1 MEEEWFD
8 EGTNALK
15 YSLPTEKIGMLLT
28 AMLEFEK
35 CVTLA
40 VERWIGC
47 I

>member
-8 EGTNALK
+8 EGTNALRN
-15 YSLPTEKIGMLLT
+15 SLLTEKIGMLLT

-35 CVTLA
+35 CVTLV
-40 VERWIGC
+40 VERSIGC